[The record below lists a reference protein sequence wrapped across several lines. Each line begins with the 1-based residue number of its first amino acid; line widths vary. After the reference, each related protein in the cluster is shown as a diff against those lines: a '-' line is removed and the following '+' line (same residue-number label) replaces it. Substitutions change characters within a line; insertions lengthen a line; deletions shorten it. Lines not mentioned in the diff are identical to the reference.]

1 MLRRRQVLA
10 ASALLAQATHGW
22 TQPRPDFPTQPVRMV
37 VPYAAGG
44 ATDVIARALAERL
57 SAQWGQQVFV
67 ENRAGAGTTLAAAL
81 VARAAGDGYTLFMT
95 TSAHTIAGSM
105 YRNLPYD
112 PVKDFAPLSLLAKV
126 PLVLVTRPGLGVSN
140 LREFT
145 ELAKGG
151 KLTYASPGNG
161 TAQHLTGEMFKVA
174 TGTKMS
180 HVPYKGDAPAVTDL
194 LGGVVDCMFVTLT
207 AVLPQIAAGKLTPIA
222 IANGKR
228 IEKVADIPTFA
239 EAGMANFEAA
249 TWFGV
254 LAPATLRPALR
265 DSISQDIVRTVAQ
278 PAMRARLIDLGG
290 EVVSLNATDFDT
302 FMRAELRK
310 WKEIAA
316 ASGATLD

>member
-10 ASALLAQATHGW
+10 ASALLAPATHGW
-22 TQPRPDFPTQPVRMV
+22 ARARTEFPTQPVKMV
-37 VPYAAGG
+37 VPYSAGG

-57 SAQWGQQVFV
+57 SAEWGQQVIV
-67 ENRAGAGTTLAAAL
+67 ENRAGAGTTLAAAQI
-81 VARAAGDGYTLFMT
+81 ARAAGDGYTLFMT

-105 YRNLPYD
+105 YKSLPYD
-112 PVKDFAPLSLLAKV
+112 PVKDFSTLSLLAKV
-126 PLVLVTRPGLGVSN
+126 PLVLVTRPGLGATT
-140 LREFT
+140 LHEFR
-145 ELAKGG
+145 ELAKSG

-161 TAQHLTGEMFKVA
+161 TAQHLTGDMFKVA
-174 TGTKMS
+174 TGTKMT
-180 HVPYKGDAPAVTDL
+180 HVPYKGDAPAITDL
-194 LGGVVDCMFVTLT
+194 LAGVVDCMFATLT

-228 IEKVADIPTFA
+228 IKKVADIPTFA

-265 DSISQDIVRTVAQ
+265 DSISRDIVRIVAQ

-290 EVVSLNATDFDT
+290 EVVSLNSTDFEA
-302 FMRAELRK
+302 FMQAELRK
-310 WKEIAA
+310 WKDIAA

>member
-1 MLRRRQVLA
+1 
-10 ASALLAQATHGW
+10 
-22 TQPRPDFPTQPVRMV
+22 MV

-57 SAQWGQQVFV
+57 TAQWGQQVFV

-81 VARAAGDGYTLFMT
+81 VSRATGDGYTLFMT

-105 YRNLPYD
+105 YKNLPYD

-126 PLVLVTRPGLGVSN
+126 PLVLVTRPGLGPGN

-145 ELAKGG
+145 ELAKTG

-254 LAPATLRPALR
+254 LAPSTLRPALR
-265 DSISQDIVRTVAQ
+265 DSISQDIVRIVAQ

-290 EVVSLNATDFDT
+290 EVVSLNATEFDT

-316 ASGATLD
+316 TSGATLD